1 MLDFNIRVTSGT
13 DNDAVAL
20 KNCLVEWDDVFEEES
35 PSLCIEVEDLYGH
48 ADDMDEMDKLAIS
61 IAKALPASEFLV
73 YGRIDTSESAG
84 EYMDFSIE
92 YKNQKL
98 ISKHSS
104 WYVYM
109 WADDFAEYED
119 FAENY
124 QDKKGKPRYTKEQF
138 EAFRKTQH
146 FVLKSGAGACVPQ
159 VPLEYERELDVERQ
173 AVCPICGEALHQ
185 GVPICKDKT
194 GMQYHIWC
202 AEDAQLKVEII

>member
-84 EYMDFSIE
+84 EDMDFSI
-92 YKNQKL
+92 
-98 ISKHSS
+98 
-104 WYVYM
+104 
-109 WADDFAEYED
+109 
-119 FAENY
+119 
-124 QDKKGKPRYTKEQF
+124 
-138 EAFRKTQH
+138 
-146 FVLKSGAGACVPQ
+146 
-159 VPLEYERELDVERQ
+159 
-173 AVCPICGEALHQ
+173 
-185 GVPICKDKT
+185 
-194 GMQYHIWC
+194 
-202 AEDAQLKVEII
+202 